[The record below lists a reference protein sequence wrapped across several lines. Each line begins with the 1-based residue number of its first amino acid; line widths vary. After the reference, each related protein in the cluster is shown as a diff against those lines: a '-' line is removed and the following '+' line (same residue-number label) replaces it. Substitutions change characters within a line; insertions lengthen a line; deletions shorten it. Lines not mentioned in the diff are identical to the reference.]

1 MQTRPKQSLG
11 EYTSGHLG
19 GMAPAVELRD
29 EETTDMDVDIRHPPA
44 IFSPRPS
51 SLTGPR
57 ASSVPLNQYRYTVG
71 CVYSAEMTSH
81 FSPHG
86 HPEQPAR
93 ISRIWQA
100 LVHGRYTKKMK
111 WLPIRAVR
119 KEEALLVHS
128 EDHWDKVQAIQC
140 EYFQYMHLPEC

>member
-1 MQTRPKQSLG
+1 M
-11 EYTSGHLG
+11 E
-19 GMAPAVELRD
+19 GMAPVE
-29 EETTDMDVDIRHPPA
+29 
-44 IFSPRPS
+44 FSPAEAMETDDMVVDVQHPAPS
-51 SLTGPR
+51 THSPPPPSPIPPR
-57 ASSVPLNQYRYTVG
+57 SSSVPLHHFDYTVG

-100 LVHGRYTKKMK
+100 LVHGRYVNKMK

-128 EDHWDKVQAIQC
+128 EDHWDKVQAIQSESC
-140 EYFQYMHLPEC
+140 